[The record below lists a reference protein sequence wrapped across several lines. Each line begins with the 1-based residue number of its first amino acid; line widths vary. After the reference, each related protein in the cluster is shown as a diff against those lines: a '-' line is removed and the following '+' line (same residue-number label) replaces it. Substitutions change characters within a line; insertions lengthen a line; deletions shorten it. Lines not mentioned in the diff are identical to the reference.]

1 MRQKLS
7 FGPSSRPSF
16 LTSTCRVHGFGCSMW
31 EFPKIGDPKGSFKGF
46 LKGIYKGSIKGLGFR
61 EFPKIGDPNIVP

>member
-1 MRQKLS
+1 MVSVFRDRAWGAPQSIPIRPEMGVSEKR
-7 FGPSSRPSF
+7 GPS
-16 LTSTCRVHGFGCSMW
+16 
-31 EFPKIGDPKGSFKGF
+31 GSFKGF